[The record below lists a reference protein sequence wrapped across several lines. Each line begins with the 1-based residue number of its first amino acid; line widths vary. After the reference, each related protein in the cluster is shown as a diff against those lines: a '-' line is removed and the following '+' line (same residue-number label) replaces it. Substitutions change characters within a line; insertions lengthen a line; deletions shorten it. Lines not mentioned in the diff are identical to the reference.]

1 MAETLTV
8 ARPYAEAVFAL
19 ADRQDALGKWSPLLE
34 RLSAVAGDPLAR
46 EAIRDPKLGS
56 DRVYAMLAALCGDL
70 LFDEAQRFLKV
81 LIENGRLDVLPE
93 ISSLFEELR
102 REREGVAEAQIR
114 SAFPLSDAQLGE
126 LVAGLE
132 ARLKRKVKT
141 VVTVDPELIGGVRV
155 QIGDEVIDGSVR
167 GKLSAMAAALRG

>member
-19 ADRQDALGKWSPLLE
+19 TDRQNTLGKWSPLLA
-34 RLSAVAGDPLAR
+34 RLAAIAGDPVAR
-46 EAIRDPKLGS
+46 ETIRDPKLGAE
-56 DRVYAMLAALCGDL
+56 RVYAVLAALCGEL
-70 LFDEAQRFLKV
+70 LFDEAQRFLRV
-81 LIENGRLDVLPE
+81 LIENGRLDALPE

-114 SAFPLSDAQLGE
+114 SAFPINDAQLGE

-141 VVTVDPELIGGVRV
+141 VVTVDPELIGGVRI
-155 QIGDEVIDGSVR
+155 QIGDEVIDGTVR
-167 GKLSAMAAALRG
+167 GKLGAMAAALRG